1 MLGQYF
7 KFHNPTT
14 GENKEFF
21 RKKGITLQLTHQLQQ
36 AGFQLVEKIIIKA

>member
-7 KFHNPTT
+7 KFHNPAT
-14 GENKEFF
+14 GESKEFF
-21 RKKGITLQLTHQLQQ
+21 RKKGITLQLMHQLQQ